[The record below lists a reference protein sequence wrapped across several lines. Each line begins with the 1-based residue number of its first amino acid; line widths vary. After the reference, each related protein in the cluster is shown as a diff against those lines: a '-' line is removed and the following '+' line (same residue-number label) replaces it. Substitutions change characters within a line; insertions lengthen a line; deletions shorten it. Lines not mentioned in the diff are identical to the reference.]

1 MEVAVAGPEVLIM
14 GHGGNVIKELMTDHQ
29 AVEELFG
36 KIEALPPG
44 EKSRKVYA
52 DQVTLEFARHSVA
65 EKAYLYPAVRQ
76 YLDNGDAVADKEID
90 DQSKAER
97 IMKDLE
103 SREADDAEFDRL
115 MVLLTNEIRWHIAE
129 EEENL
134 FPKLRVAAPAGA
146 LDDLGEKVRQS
157 KKTAAPRPGAPAPD
171 KPPT

>member
-1 MEVAVAGPEVLIM
+1 M
-14 GHGGNVIKELMTDHQ
+14 GHGGNVIKELTADHEE
-29 AVEELFG
+29 VEELFG

-52 DQVTLEFARHSVA
+52 DRVTMEFVRHWVA

-103 SREADDAEFDRL
+103 SHEADDAEFDRL
-115 MVLLTNEIRWHIAE
+115 VGLLMNEIRWHIAE

-134 FPKLRVAAPAGA
+134 FPKLSVAAPAGA
-146 LDDLGEKVRQS
+146 LDDLGEKVRQA
-157 KKTAAPRPGAPAPD
+157 KKTAPARPGPAAAD
-171 KPPT
+171 KPPA